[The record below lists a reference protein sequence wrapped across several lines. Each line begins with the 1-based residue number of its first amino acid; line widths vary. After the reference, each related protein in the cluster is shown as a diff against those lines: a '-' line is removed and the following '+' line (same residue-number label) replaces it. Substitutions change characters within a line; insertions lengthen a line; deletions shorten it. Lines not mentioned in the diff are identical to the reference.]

1 MPTTI
6 EQLELEVQS
15 SSSSAVSGI
24 DALSASLAKLKAAT
38 KGGVGLTTVANQLQR
53 FNTALSGMDSSA
65 PSKIN
70 ALTSSLEK
78 LKNLGGIK
86 LSSSFANQISAIG
99 QSAASIANTDFSG
112 ISRLTQALEP
122 LASFKATGFTSAI
135 SALNRLPKVA
145 QTLNSM
151 DLNKFT
157 GQIQQLSTALAPLAT
172 QLDTI
177 GTAFS
182 RLPSN
187 LQRTISATNRLT
199 EENNKAANS
208 YMNFYAKAKMAIATV
223 KNAAHVL
230 ASWITQSNQYIED
243 LNLFTVSM
251 GEYAEQAQKYADA
264 VSEAVGIDPGEF
276 MRNQGVFNTIIK
288 GFGVAT
294 DRAYTMSQNLTQL
307 GYDIASFYN
316 ISFENAMQK
325 LQSGISGELEPL
337 RRLGYDLSIARL
349 QQEAYTLGIEKK
361 VLAMTQAEKSELRYY
376 AIMTQVT
383 DAQGDMARTLNA
395 PANQLRVLQAQV
407 TQCARALGNVFL
419 PVLSAILPYAIAL
432 AKVIRYLADCI
443 ASLFGFK
450 LSDFTASLGDT
461 SSSVGGLA
469 DNANDATEG
478 LKDATK
484 AAKKLKN
491 ATVGIDEL
499 NIISPDSKS
508 SSGNGSGSGSGG
520 GLGIDLPTYDFLDGL
535 VESNVNKIFEEMKK
549 HLKEIGELVATIG
562 AALLAWKIAKSV
574 MDFFKMLE
582 GFKGFSVPTGLLGLT
597 MLLSDMNE
605 FKKYLDDFLTN
616 GASFQN
622 VAGMISE
629 FVGMIGDSFV
639 ILGNLKLGGAL
650 KVVQGIGEICVA
662 IKDIS
667 DNGIN
672 WDNVRTAIRGISNIT
687 IGIGLITGN
696 FQVVGVGL
704 ALQGLLNLL
713 PQIKNVITAI
723 KTGDWSVVDW
733 SDLVIGAIEVIGG
746 IAVALGAFKGLS
758 AVGKMTNTAS
768 AMGEVASATTAMS
781 ETTGT
786 LSSASSG
793 LSTKL
798 TSLATNLMV
807 GIVIITEVAA
817 AALLIVGTI
826 ALLGKE
832 LELVG
837 ETWTPVIASA
847 GTVATAVVT
856 GTAILV
862 SVGAVTAALGSAG
875 TSVCVQIGVGTAILA
890 EISVAADLFIAEIAL
905 MGKLL
910 DKVGQTWSPVLKTAP
925 TIKTAIVTGTALL
938 VAIGVV
944 TAALGAATVATAG
957 ALPLAI
963 GLGTALLVELA
974 AAFVAFSG
982 SLVAVVKELNEN
994 LSPELIKLN
1003 GKLPGLKTNMHNFVQ
1018 FMTDFAGEVVA
1029 YTKVSAI
1036 SGLAA
1041 TIDTIIG
1048 WFTEDPIDKLSNDV
1062 NDIYEQT
1069 KGLNEKLNVAV
1080 PELETA
1086 TKLLSSYRS
1095 FLKKMETLTDTNVEL
1110 SSGMFVN
1117 MKEVGQKLVTG
1128 FVEGVQSKSGEFSN
1142 AANTL
1147 VTGFKTTLTSKAS
1160 ECQSS
1165 MTTWAKNLKDWFSS
1179 KSYGAICAETWQT
1192 YGKNIVDG
1200 FKNGVNSN
1208 YNNSKSTIITWA
1220 TNIKNWFSQKSQG
1233 GVCADTWREYAKN
1246 IVDGFKNGI
1255 TSNYSSSKSGI
1266 TTWATNIKNWFSQ
1279 KSQGG
1284 ICAETWRE
1292 YAKNVVDGFTSGITS
1307 NYSNCKSSMTSWAT
1321 NVKNWFNSPNGTPLS
1336 TEFETIGKN
1345 VIQGFING
1353 SSNSELWN
1361 KAKRK
1366 IRQFGEEII
1375 QAGKDGLDEASP
1387 SKAFKQIGAFVI
1399 EGFNIG
1405 LSSMIDTS
1413 FGIMSDWTNGVCSY
1427 APTLAL
1433 AVDTSQLSA
1442 IENTPH
1448 LNRAVVEDVQSN
1460 YAVTNDGFADNM
1472 ETFYHDY
1479 VEPTF
1484 KAMAADMKRQAD
1496 KNEQTIVKIGNRTV
1510 TDAVTTQKKANGYT
1524 FVK

>member
-157 GQIQQLSTALAPLAT
+157 GQIQQLSNALAPLAT

-337 RRLGYDLSIARL
+337 RRLGYDLSVARL

-383 DAQGDMARTLNA
+383 DAQGDMARTINA

-432 AKVIRYLADCI
+432 AKVVRYLADCI

-450 LSDFTASLGDT
+450 LADFTGSMGDT
-461 SSSVGGLA
+461 SVAVGGLA
-469 DNANDATEG
+469 DSADEATKG
-478 LKDATK
+478 LNDATK

-508 SSGNGSGSGSGG
+508 SSGNGGGSGSGGG
-520 GLGIDLPTYDFLDGL
+520 GLGIDLPTYGFLDGL

-629 FVGMIGDSFV
+629 FVGMIGDSF
-639 ILGNLKLGGAL
+639 IIFGNLKLGGAL

-704 ALQGLLNLL
+704 ALRGLLNLL

-746 IAVALGAFKGLS
+746 VAVALGAFKGLS

-781 ETTGT
+781 ETTAT
-786 LSSASSG
+786 LSGASSG

-974 AAFVAFSG
+974 AAFVAFSE
-982 SLVAVVKELNEN
+982 SLVAVAKELNEN

-1233 GVCADTWREYAKN
+1233 G
-1246 IVDGFKNGI
+1246 
-1255 TSNYSSSKSGI
+1255 
-1266 TTWATNIKNWFSQ
+1266 
-1279 KSQGG
+1279 

-1413 FGIMSDWTNGVCSY
+1413 FGIMSDWTNGVCAY

-1448 LNRAVVEDVQSN
+1448 LNRAVVADVQSN

>member
-15 SSSSAVSGI
+15 SSTSAVAGI
-24 DALSASLAKLKAAT
+24 DALSASLSKLKNAVR
-38 KGGVGLTTVANQLQR
+38 GGVGLTSVANQVRNLD
-53 FNTALSGMDSSA
+53 TALKSMDSSGA
-65 PSKIN
+65 DKIDKL
-70 ALTSSLEK
+70 ASSLEK
-78 LKNLGGIK
+78 LKGLGSLKI
-86 LSSSFANQISAIG
+86 SSSIGNQLQNIG
-99 QSAASIANTDFSG
+99 SAAASLTGVDFSVMEKLG
-112 ISRLTQALEP
+112 TALQP
-122 LASFKATGFTSAI
+122 LNNLNASGLKSTINALNKLPKLADTLDNMDMTKFTS
-135 SALNRLPKVA
+135 
-145 QTLNSM
+145 
-151 DLNKFT
+151 
-157 GQIQQLSTALAPLAT
+157 QIQQLSTALAPLT
-172 QLDTI
+172 NQLNAVTS
-177 GTAFS
+177 AFN
-182 RLPSN
+182 RLPTN
-187 LQRTISATNRLT
+187 IQRAITVTNRISQ
-199 EENNKAANS
+199 ENNKAANS
-208 YMNFYAKAKMAIATV
+208 YMNLYAKIKMAMGVVRTGARVI
-223 KNAAHVL
+223 

-251 GEYAEQAQKYADA
+251 GEHAEQAQKYAYA

-337 RRLGYDLSIARL
+337 RRLGYDLSVARL

-361 VLAMTQAEKSELRYY
+361 VSAMTQAEKSELRYY

-383 DAQGDMARTLNA
+383 DAQGDMARTMNA

-733 SDLVIGAIEVIGG
+733 SDLVIGAIEVIAG
-746 IAVALGAFKGLS
+746 IALALGAFKGLS

-781 ETTGT
+781 ETTAT
-786 LSSASSG
+786 LSGASSG

-832 LELVG
+832 LQLVS
-837 ETWTPVIASA
+837 EAWTPVIANA
-847 GTVATAVVT
+847 GTVAIAVVT

-890 EISVAADLFIAEIAL
+890 EISIAADLFIAEIAL

-925 TIKTAIVTGTALL
+925 TIKTAIATGTALL

-974 AAFVAFSG
+974 AAFVAFSE
-982 SLVAVVKELNEN
+982 SLVAVAKELNEN

-1003 GKLPGLKTNMHNFVQ
+1003 GRLPGLKTNMHNFVQ

-1233 GVCADTWREYAKN
+1233 G
-1246 IVDGFKNGI
+1246 
-1255 TSNYSSSKSGI
+1255 
-1266 TTWATNIKNWFSQ
+1266 
-1279 KSQGG
+1279 

-1366 IRQFGEEII
+1366 IRQFGREII

-1405 LSSMIDTS
+1405 LSSMMDTS
-1413 FGIMSDWTNGVCSY
+1413 FGIMSDWTNGVCAY

-1448 LNRAVVEDVQSN
+1448 LNRAVVADVQSN